1 MTENVDVVVI
11 GSGSGAL
18 VAALRARHHGFNVV
32 VLEKEHQYGGT
43 SAISAG
49 FMWIPDHRLVE
60 DGDNRDK
67 ALTYLHAIS
76 PEARAERL
84 ESYVDNGGAMVR
96 FLIDAGLKLEPLA
109 GYPDYFP
116 DAPGAHPGR
125 GVIPRAIDGKTLG
138 KHFFTLRQQ
147 TVKFKLFKRYSVE
160 VAEGGKL
167 GMRMSG
173 WQWTLAKILWRYW
186 SDIGW
191 RLKTSRDSRLTLG
204 NALMGGLR
212 KALDDAGVDVRLGH
226 RLTELVRENDRVT
239 GVVFEHG
246 GVRGTIMANH
256 AVIIGAGGFEQNQEM
271 RDRYFEF
278 PTDRRVSATPRDGN
292 TGAATLAGMEIGA
305 ATELMDQGWWNP
317 TLVMPSIDGVNVEV
331 TDPVTY
337 DFSRPHSICVNRLG
351 KRFVNEGSPY
361 DEFGQAMIADHRK
374 TGANV
379 PCWIIFDANYRK
391 KFAIG
396 QLWPS
401 IVLPDHKVPENWWDT
416 YFYRADTVD
425 ELAAKIGVDAGGL
438 AESVARMN
446 DYARTGKDL
455 EFDRGGN
462 LYDLYSGDPN
472 LKPNPSL
479 GSIDRPPYY
488 AARIELGDI
497 GTKGGLKA
505 DGDGR
510 VLDLNDEPILGL
522 YAVGNASGSAFG
534 NRYPGAGG
542 TVGPS
547 AVFGFIAANDVA
559 RRANVRGQDS
569 PSLENQ
575 RDQAGSQAAPMGG
588 R

>member
-1 MTENVDVVVI
+1 MAESFDVIVI

-49 FMWIPDHRLVE
+49 FMWVPNHGLAE
-60 DGDNRDK
+60 DGDSREK
-67 ALTYLHAIS
+67 ALTYLRSIS
-76 PEARAERL
+76 PDARQERIEA
-84 ESYVDNGGAMVR
+84 YVDNGPAMLR
-96 FLIDAGLKLEPLA
+96 FLIGKGLKLEPLA

-116 DAPGAHPGR
+116 DAPGAHAGR
-125 GVIPRAIDGKTLG
+125 GVIPRAMDGKVLG

-160 VAEGGKL
+160 VPEGGKL
-167 GMRMSG
+167 GMRLPG
-173 WQWTLAKILWRYW
+173 WQFTLGRILLRYW

-191 RLKTSRDSRLTLG
+191 RLKTSRDRRLTLG
-204 NALMGGLR
+204 NALLGGLR

-226 RLTELVRENDRVT
+226 GLVELLRENGRVA
-239 GVVFEHG
+239 GVVVEHNG
-246 GVRGTIMANH
+246 ERKTIMAKH
-256 AVIIGAGGFEQNQEM
+256 AVIVGAGGFEQNQAM
-271 RDRYFEF
+271 RDQYFEF
-278 PTDRRVSATPRDGN
+278 PTDSRTSATPRDGN
-292 TGAATLAGMEIGA
+292 TGAVTLAAMKIGA
-305 ATELMDQGWWNP
+305 ATELMDQAWWNP
-317 TLVMPSIDGVNVEV
+317 TLVMPSIDAVNVEI

-374 TGANV
+374 TGANI
-379 PCWIIFDANYRK
+379 PCWIVFDANYRK

-396 QLWPS
+396 MLWPS
-401 IVLPDHKVPENWWDT
+401 IVLPDHKVPENWWDN
-416 YFYRADTVD
+416 YFYRADTIQ
-425 ELAAKIGVDAGGL
+425 ELAAKIGVDAAGL
-438 AESVARMN
+438 ADSVARMN
-446 DYARTGKDL
+446 DYARTGKDP

-462 LYDLYSGDPN
+462 LYDIYSGDPN

-479 GSIDRPPYY
+479 GPIDRPPYY
-488 AARIELGDI
+488 AVRIELGDI

-505 DGDGR
+505 DGNGR
-510 VLDLNDEPILGL
+510 VLDANDEPIPGL

-547 AVFGFIAANDVA
+547 TVYGFIAANDVA
-559 RRANVRGQDS
+559 RRVNERVEDS
-569 PSLENQ
+569 
-575 RDQAGSQAAPMGG
+575 AAALSEPA
-588 R
+588 

>member
-1 MTENVDVVVI
+1 METRTKGEGMAESFDVVVI

-32 VLEKEHQYGGT
+32 ALEKEHQYGGT

-49 FMWIPDHRLVE
+49 FMWVPNHGLAE
-60 DGDNRDK
+60 DGDSREK
-67 ALTYLHAIS
+67 ALTYLRAIS
-76 PEARAERL
+76 PEARPERI
-84 ESYVDNGGAMVR
+84 EAYVDNGPAMLR
-96 FLIDAGLKLEPLA
+96 FLIDRGLKLEPLA

-116 DAPGAHPGR
+116 DAPGSHPGR
-125 GVIPRAIDGKTLG
+125 GVIPRAMDGKALG
-138 KHFFTLRQQ
+138 KHFFTLRPQ

-160 VAEGGKL
+160 VPEGGKL
-167 GMRMSG
+167 GMRMPG
-173 WQWTLAKILWRYW
+173 WQWTLARILWRYW
-186 SDIGW
+186 ADLGW
-191 RLKTSRDSRLTLG
+191 RFKTSRDRRLTLG
-204 NALMGGLR
+204 NALLGGLR

-226 RLTELVRENDRVT
+226 GLVELLREDGRVT
-239 GVVFEHG
+239 GAVVDHHG
-246 GVRGTIMANH
+246 ERKTILAKH

-278 PTDRRVSATPRDGN
+278 PTDRRASATPRDGN
-292 TGAATLAGMEIGA
+292 TGAATLAAMKIGA

-317 TLVMPSIDGVNVEV
+317 TLIMPSIDTVNVEV

-361 DEFGQAMIADHRK
+361 DEFGQAMIADHRR

-379 PCWIIFDANYRK
+379 PCWIVFDANYRR

-396 QLWPS
+396 MLWPS
-401 IVLPDHKVPENWWDT
+401 IVLPDHKVPENWWGN
-416 YFYRADTVD
+416 YFYRADTIE
-425 ELAAKIGVDAGGL
+425 ELAARIGVDAAGL
-438 AESVARMN
+438 ADSVARMN
-446 DYARTGKDL
+446 EYARTGKDP
-455 EFDRGGN
+455 EFNRGGN
-462 LYDLYSGDPN
+462 IYDLYSGDPGI
-472 LKPNPSL
+472 KPNASL

-505 DGDGR
+505 DGNGR
-510 VLDLNDEPILGL
+510 VLDTDDEPIPGL

-547 AVFGFIAANDVA
+547 TVYGFIAANDIA
-559 RRANVRGQDS
+559 RRAGRRRWKRGT
-569 PSLENQ
+569 
-575 RDQAGSQAAPMGG
+575 
-588 R
+588 